1 MDPQILQEILLQ
13 QQIANTNGSFAKIK
27 KSYSSKKPLRP
38 QTAKVSQ
45 SYGKFIKQQ
54 KSQKLGNQS
63 DRGKPSISQSKR
75 RHSKKA
81 KKAAATIQHEETNF
95 LVADQQQMPVFNEEY
110 LNQLNEEQLQE
121 LLL

>member
-1 MDPQILQEILLQ
+1 MDPQILQEILMQ
-13 QQIANTNGSFAKIK
+13 QQNVNANGSLAKIK
-27 KSYSSKKPLRP
+27 KSSSSKKPIRP
-38 QTAKVSQ
+38 QTAKASQ

-81 KKAAATIQHEETNF
+81 KKAASTIQPEETNF
-95 LVADQQQMPVFNEEY
+95 IAPD
-110 LNQLNEEQLQE
+110 
-121 LLL
+121 